1 MAAAD
6 APRHRF
12 GAVDSTQS
20 IAFALADAGAADGT
34 TVVADYQ
41 NEGRGRRGRAW
52 FAPAGTA
59 LLASIVVRPRVEPRD
74 LPLYSFAAA
83 LATADAIAALAG
95 VAPRLKWPN
104 DVLVED
110 RKVSGIL
117 LESRVTPPRGEAVV
131 AIGIG
136 LNLRQTEFPEEL
148 RAGATS
154 LLIATGRTIATEAA
168 LDAVTGALA
177 TWRARLERD
186 GFAPLRARWLE
197 VADTIG
203 RRVEVDGVA
212 GVAVDLA
219 SDGALVIADGR
230 VRRRVVA
237 GEIGAHSPRVVADG
251 EPVAPDAARR

>member
-1 MAAAD
+1 MAAAE
-6 APRHRF
+6 ARHRF
-12 GAVDSTQS
+12 DIVDSTQT
-20 IAFALADAGAADGT
+20 IALALADTGAADGT
-34 TVVADYQ
+34 TVIADYQ
-41 NEGRGRRGRAW
+41 NEGRGRRGRSW
-52 FAPAGTA
+52 YAPPGTA

-83 LATADAIAALAG
+83 LATADTVERLAA

-104 DVLVED
+104 DVLVGG

-117 LESRVTPPRGEAVV
+117 LDSRTAPGCAPVV

-136 LNLRQTEFPEEL
+136 LNLRQTSFPPEL
-148 RAGATS
+148 EPRATS
-154 LLIATGRTIATEAA
+154 LLIETGRAIATEDA
-168 LDAVTGALA
+168 LDALLAAL
-177 TWRARLERD
+177 TLWRGRLERE

-203 RRVEVDGVA
+203 RRVEVDGLA

-219 SDGALVIADGR
+219 NDGALVIADGR

-237 GEIGAHSPRVVADG
+237 GEIAAESARVVVDP
-251 EPVAPDAARR
+251 EPVAGDAAGR

>member
-1 MAAAD
+1 MAGAEI
-6 APRHRF
+6 HHLQ
-12 GAVDSTQS
+12 AVDSTQS
-20 IAFALADAGAADGT
+20 VAFALAADGAADGT
-34 TVVADYQ
+34 VVVADYQ

-52 FAPAGTA
+52 HAPAGTA
-59 LLASIVVRPRVEPRD
+59 LLASIVVRPRVEPRA

-83 LATADAIAALAG
+83 LATADAIERVAG

-104 DVLVED
+104 DVLING

-117 LESRVTPPRGEAVV
+117 LESRTESNGAPVV

-136 LNLRQTEFPEEL
+136 LNLRQPSFP
-148 RAGATS
+148 AGLETRATS
-154 LLIATGRTIATEAA
+154 LLLETGRAVATDAA
-168 LDAVTGALA
+168 LDALLEALA
-177 TWRARLERD
+177 AWRTRLEND

-197 VADTIG
+197 RADTIG

-219 SDGALVIADGR
+219 DDGALVIADGC

-237 GEIGAHSPRVVADG
+237 GEITAQSASVILDP
-251 EPVAPDAARR
+251 EPVTRDAARR